1 MTVEKSGREI
11 NCSFDFLFDE
21 SKVKATAEDYFQQIM
36 AQYGRS
42 IIGELEDGHNVLYI
56 ALGQNAG
63 GKTYTLFGEEQTD
76 GLIARI
82 VGELINRNNTKYSLH
97 IEASEF
103 YLDSYRNL
111 LSEFAWKEPG
121 SSR

>member
-1 MTVEKSGREI
+1 M
-11 NCSFDFLFDE
+11 
-21 SKVKATAEDYFQQIM
+21 
-36 AQYGRS
+36 
-42 IIGELEDGHNVLYI
+42 IGELEDGHNVLYI

-82 VGELINRNNTKYSLH
+82 VGELIDRNNTKYSLH

-111 LSEFAWKEPG
+111 LPEFAWKEPG
-121 SSR
+121 SSRQGELGTKFETTIELNKLLQRARKYLFSLT

>member
-1 MTVEKSGREI
+1 
-11 NCSFDFLFDE
+11 
-21 SKVKATAEDYFQQIM
+21 M
-36 AQYGRS
+36 AAAS
-42 IIGELEDGHNVLYI
+42 LENFEDGHNVLYI

-103 YLDSYRNL
+103 YLIHIGIFSPNL
-111 LSEFAWKEPG
+111 LG
-121 SSR
+121 RSRARLAKVN